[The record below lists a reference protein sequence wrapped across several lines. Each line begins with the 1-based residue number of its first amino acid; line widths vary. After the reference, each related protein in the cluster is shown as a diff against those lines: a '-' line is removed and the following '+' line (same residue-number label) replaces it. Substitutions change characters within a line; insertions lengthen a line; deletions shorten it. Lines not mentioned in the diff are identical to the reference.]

1 MSRTQ
6 AMEDCPVHFRVAGP
20 RDAEMIRNFINGL
33 TVRTQFLR
41 FFASVAPPSSGLLR
55 GLCGAG
61 GGADAVL
68 AFHQGSVIGHC
79 MAADKTGPDGA
90 LASEIGLVVADRWQQ
105 HGVGTAL
112 LRAVAARAAARGAR
126 TLVMDVL
133 PGNDRMLG
141 MIERRWPAAR
151 RELTA
156 DSVIIRAGLTAA
168 NPASAAVAIPGS
180 CQLV

>member
-1 MSRTQ
+1 
-6 AMEDCPVHFRVAGP
+6 MEDCPVHFRVAGP
-20 RDAEMIRNFINGL
+20 RDAEMIRDFINGL

-61 GGADAVL
+61 GDADAVL

-112 LRAVAARAAARGAR
+112 LRAVAARAAARRGR
-126 TLVMDVL
+126 MLVNVVL
-133 PGNDRMLG
+133 PGN
-141 MIERRWPAAR
+141 
-151 RELTA
+151 
-156 DSVIIRAGLTAA
+156 
-168 NPASAAVAIPGS
+168 
-180 CQLV
+180 